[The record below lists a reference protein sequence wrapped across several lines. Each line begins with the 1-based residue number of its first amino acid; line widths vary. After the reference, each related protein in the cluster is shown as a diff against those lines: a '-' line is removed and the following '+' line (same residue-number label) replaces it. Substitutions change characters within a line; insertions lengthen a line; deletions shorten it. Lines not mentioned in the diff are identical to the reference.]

1 MAMATDR
8 EYADMVAGLA
18 YIRRMGRYLARLPDR
33 RLAVSDEDAGDV
45 EYVNEVLFR
54 ILFTSKF
61 TVLPSNSIKPR
72 YQIN

>member
-1 MAMATDR
+1 MAVATDR

-18 YIRRMGRYLARLPDR
+18 YIRRTGRCLARLPDR

>member
-1 MAMATDR
+1 MDI
-8 EYADMVAGLA
+8 YAENNGGFQALEGTSPFEEGSQFQGEGYM
-18 YIRRMGRYLARLPDR
+18 
-33 RLAVSDEDAGDV
+33 
-45 EYVNEVLFR
+45 LFR